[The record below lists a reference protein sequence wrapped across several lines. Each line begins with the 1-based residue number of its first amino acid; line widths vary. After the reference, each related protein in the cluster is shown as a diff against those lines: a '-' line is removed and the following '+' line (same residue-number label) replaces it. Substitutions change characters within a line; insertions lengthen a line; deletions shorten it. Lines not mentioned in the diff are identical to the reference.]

1 MVILILQH
9 NGEFGEV
16 GLSPASLCLP
26 VIREQAKHIESV
38 PFLAEVIAGR
48 QLPIGSRPLLT
59 LLFSKT
65 NSIALQ
71 ATHNPSS
78 CRSHLSASA
87 ERVANPGSVKRRLRA
102 SAALWEE

>member
-48 QLPIGSRPLLT
+48 QLPIAPDHS
-59 LLFSKT
+59 
-65 NSIALQ
+65 
-71 ATHNPSS
+71 
-78 CRSHLSASA
+78 
-87 ERVANPGSVKRRLRA
+87 
-102 SAALWEE
+102 